1 MLQALGTIWL
11 QFLQK
16 KILKKFHACV
26 PLKEHMLLKILVYNK
41 LICRYTFY
49 LQKARFRVWV
59 DIDIHSLENYIY
71 DLKIFQLCHLN
82 ILQLH
87 GFDITA
93 KINQSFQS

>member
-1 MLQALGTIWL
+1 M
-11 QFLQK
+11 F
-16 KILKKFHACV
+16 
-26 PLKEHMLLKILVYNK
+26 N
-41 LICRYTFY
+41 

-59 DIDIHSLENYIY
+59 DIGIHSLENYIF

-93 KINQSFQS
+93 KINQSFQSLHFFIVQKGQSHQVTVACGQ

>member
-1 MLQALGTIWL
+1 
-11 QFLQK
+11 
-16 KILKKFHACV
+16 
-26 PLKEHMLLKILVYNK
+26 MLLKFKFTINSYVDIFKN
-41 LICRYTFY
+41 TFY

-59 DIDIHSLENYIY
+59 DIGIHSLENYIF
-71 DLKIFQLCHLN
+71 DVKIFQLCHLN